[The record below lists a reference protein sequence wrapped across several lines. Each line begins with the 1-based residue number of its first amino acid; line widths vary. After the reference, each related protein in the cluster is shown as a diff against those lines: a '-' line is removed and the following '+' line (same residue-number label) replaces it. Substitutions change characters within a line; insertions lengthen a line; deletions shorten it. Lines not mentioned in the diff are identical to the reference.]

1 MTQEMIEK
9 IVETKTK
16 KGETLN
22 IHFKDRQT
30 VKGLF
35 IQTNDYAEMKAK
47 NFWRI
52 VNHINI
58 KEWQQTKDMNLTRLF
73 NGAAFTKLSNDKDQ

>member
-9 IVETKTK
+9 FVETKTK
-16 KGETLN
+16 EDETLN

-35 IQTNDYAEMKAK
+35 IRSTDYEEMKAK

-52 VNHINI
+52 VNHMNI
-58 KEWQQTKDMNLTRLF
+58 KEWEKTKDMNLTRLF
-73 NGAAFTKLSNDKDQ
+73 NGAAFTKLSNDKN